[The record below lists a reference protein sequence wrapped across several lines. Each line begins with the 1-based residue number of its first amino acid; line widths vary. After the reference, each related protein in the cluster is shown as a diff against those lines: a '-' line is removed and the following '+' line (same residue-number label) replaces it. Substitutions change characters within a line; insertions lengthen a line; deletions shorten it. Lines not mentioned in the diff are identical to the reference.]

1 MKKILSILLAALLM
15 LSVMPVTVFAAETDS
30 DSVGASYDLWL
41 GETQVTD
48 DNKHDILGD
57 GGKAKFD
64 PATNT
69 LTLNEPTIPGVCVRN
84 SVSLTARG
92 RKAQKSAR
100 SIWFLPSRAAIIR
113 PKRKPNTV
121 FSIPLTMRV

>member
-1 MKKILSILLAALLM
+1 MKKVLSILLSALLM
-15 LSVMPVTVFAAETDS
+15 LSVMPLTTFAAETDS

-48 DNKHDILGD
+48 ANKNDILRD

-69 LTLNEPTIPGVCVRN
+69 LTLNEPTIPGVCERTFRFPD
-84 SVSLTARG
+84 SSWTESSKICSLDMV
-92 RKAQKSAR
+92 
-100 SIWFLPSRAAIIR
+100 L
-113 PKRKPNTV
+113 TV
-121 FSIPLTMRV
+121 KGSYHMT